1 MVDARSHTCKS
12 HDFIPRYD
20 IILGITASSCD
31 NGHKALLH
39 ACYKA
44 LQAFYRDFCPFIQ
57 QDLAALIKIL
67 VWVVHTGDCMAQF
80 IPNMFYGVWGC
91 SPAILQVAPSWWC
104 CLTEGNQAL
113 PKHGGVWHYCLR
125 SGNFPKNAAWEM
137 ALRCFEKC
145 LSRTHRLGIY
155 KPGTFAGCAH
165 QLSHIPQACHLQGK
179 VGHWSRHQGWH
190 AANGPLSGSVT
201 SVPTPSKDSSG
212 WQQSTGLPCGV

>member
-125 SGNFPKNAAWEM
+125 SA
-137 ALRCFEKC
+137 
-145 LSRTHRLGIY
+145 LSRWQTQCWTWGSAWRTWLGHKKYRGREFIGVCCVLQ
-155 KPGTFAGCAH
+155 PG
-165 QLSHIPQACHLQGK
+165 
-179 VGHWSRHQGWH
+179 
-190 AANGPLSGSVT
+190 
-201 SVPTPSKDSSG
+201 
-212 WQQSTGLPCGV
+212 